1 MTRAGERASDGGLS
15 AHHARWLGF
24 VCFVSGAAGLIFQ
37 VVWFHLAGL
46 VFGSSVWATSL
57 VLSSFMGG
65 LACGSA
71 LVARYGHRIH
81 RLVRT
86 YAGLEV
92 AVATAGTC
100 LAFALPSLTRTV
112 TMMTAPVAE
121 TVWMANAIRF
131 GVAFGAL
138 LAPATAMGATLPLLV
153 AALTRRRAHLG
164 PALGHL
170 YGWNTLGA
178 VIGVAGAELLLI
190 GTFGVTGAAAC
201 AALLCLVAAATAAT
215 VGQLRDRA
223 LPAGRDFAAD
233 AGGGLSHGLSPAGQ
247 AADPQPARP
256 WSLLACAFLS
266 GAILLA
272 LEVLWFR
279 FLTMYVLSTT
289 LAASL
294 MLAVVLAAIGLGG
307 LAASAWLRWQPDA
320 MARLPVVAVLAGCA
334 VVGSY
339 AGFGALTAGTQIE
352 SWRRILWLASVL
364 TLLPSLLS
372 GVFFTLLG
380 DALQR
385 HVGIATRTAGWLT
398 MCNTAGA
405 MCGPLAAAFVLL
417 PVLGM
422 ETAFFVLAAAYGA
435 VGVAVMP
442 GAGPWRTHLR
452 TPVVA
457 VCCLALA
464 IGLVRFP
471 FGLMTDA
478 HFRRVAGPYA
488 ADGSEI
494 VAIRE
499 GSSETILLM
508 QQRWLEQ
515 PVYNRLVTNGFSMSG
530 TAVSGLRYMRYF
542 VYWPM
547 FAHRGPMEKVLVI
560 CYGVGVTVGAA
571 LDLPGVESVDV
582 VEISPDIVAMSDL
595 IHPAEHPL
603 RDPRVKVR
611 IDDGRQFLHRTSE
624 RYDLITGEPPPP
636 RTPGAVNIYTR
647 EYFELIHDRL
657 AEGGIATYWLPVAR
671 PDPGTNVNGIV
682 RAFCDVFAD
691 CSLWN
696 ATPFDLMLA
705 GTRNANGP
713 GSVAAFAQPWRLPAL
728 RARLEEVGLEL
739 PQQIGATF
747 LGDAAYLNELTA
759 DEPALVDNH
768 PRRLLPDPRAP
779 SLSDPGYGSDPRV
792 TALYDAVLDPAR
804 ARDGLMS
811 SDYMRRLWPAELI
824 EASLPYFDHQRVLN
838 RVMWDGGRPLAQ
850 IEDLHWLL
858 TETPLRTLPLWV
870 LGSDEVRAGIA
881 RQGDDGTGAVEYV
894 RGLTAMARRDYPGA
908 AAAFASAE
916 RRGLLGDA
924 LRPLRVY
931 AHCLAGQLDAAAA
944 LARDRAPRTEE
955 ERHFWDWL
963 GSRFGVGPS
972 ASG

>member
-1 MTRAGERASDGGLS
+1 MTLADERASDCGLP
-15 AHHARWLGF
+15 ARHARWLGF
-24 VCFVSGAAGLIFQ
+24 VCFVSGAASLVFQ

-71 LVARYGHRIH
+71 LVAHYGHRIH
-81 RLVRT
+81 GLART
-86 YAGLEV
+86 YAALEI
-92 AVATAGTC
+92 AVAAAGTL
-100 LAFALPSLTRTV
+100 LALALPGLTGTV
-112 TMMTAPVAE
+112 TMMTAPVAD
-121 TVWMANAIRF
+121 TVWLANGIRF
-131 GVAFGAL
+131 LVAFAAL

-153 AALTRRRAHLG
+153 ASLTSERWGLG

-178 VIGVAGAELLLI
+178 VTGVAGAELLLV
-190 GTFGVTGAAAC
+190 GAFGVTGAAAC
-201 AALLCLVAAATAAT
+201 AALLCLVAAATA
-215 VGQLRDRA
+215 VGVTQHRENA
-223 LPAGRDFAAD
+223 HLPAHDHD
-233 AGGGLSHGLSPAGQ
+233 SEVSHGVPAVEPDIGRQ
-247 AADPQPARP
+247 SRRR
-256 WSLLACAFLS
+256 WILLACAFFS

-307 LAASAWLRWQPDA
+307 LVASAWLRLQPEA
-320 MARLPVVAVLAGCA
+320 VARLPCLALLTGCA
-334 VVGSY
+334 VIGSY
-339 AGFGALTAGTQIE
+339 AAFEGLTAGAQVG
-352 SWRRILWLASVL
+352 SWRRIVWLASVL

-372 GVFFTLLG
+372 GAFFTLLG

-385 HVGIATRTAGWLT
+385 HVGMAARTTGWLT
-398 MCNTAGA
+398 MWNTGGA
-405 MCGPLAAAFVLL
+405 MCGPPAAAFVLL
-417 PVLGM
+417 PVIGM
-422 ETAFFVLAAAYGA
+422 EAAFFVLAAAYGA
-435 VGVAVMP
+435 VGVAIMP
-442 GAGPWRTHLR
+442 GAGSWRMYLR
-452 TPVVA
+452 TPA
-457 VCCLALA
+457 VGVCGLALA
-464 IGLVRFP
+464 AGLAWFP
-471 FGLMTDA
+471 FGSMNEVYLPRIA
-478 HFRRVAGPYA
+478 QPYA
-488 ADGSEI
+488 ADGSEMI
-494 VAIRE
+494 ASRE
-499 GSSETILLM
+499 GPSETILLM
-508 QQRWLEQ
+508 QQRWLDQ

-542 VYWPM
+542 AYWPM
-547 FAHRGPMEKVLVI
+547 FAHPGPLERVLVI

-571 LDLPGVESVDV
+571 LDLPGVESIDV

-595 IHPAEHPL
+595 IHPSEHPL
-603 RDPRVKVR
+603 RDPRVEVH

-647 EYFELIHDRL
+647 EYFQLIHDRL
-657 AEGGIATYWLPVAR
+657 ADGGIATYWLPVAR
-671 PDPGTNVNGIV
+671 PDPGTNVNGII
-682 RAFCDVFAD
+682 RAFCDVFGD

-705 GTRNANGP
+705 GTRNASGP
-713 GSVAAFAQPWRLPAL
+713 GSVAAFARPWRLPAL
-728 RARLEEVGLEL
+728 RARLEEIGLEL

-747 LGDAAYLNELTA
+747 LGDAAYLDELTA
-759 DEPALVDNH
+759 DRPALVDNH
-768 PRRLLPDPRAP
+768 PFRLLPDPRAP
-779 SLSDPGYGSDPRV
+779 SLSDPGYGSNPQV
-792 TALYDAVLDPAR
+792 TELYDAVLDPAR
-804 ARDGLMS
+804 ARDGLMR
-811 SDYMRRLWPAELI
+811 SDYLRRLWPAELI
-824 EASLPYFDHQRVLN
+824 EASLPYFEHQRVLN

-858 TETPLRTLPLWV
+858 TESPLRTLPLWV
-870 LGSDEVRAGIA
+870 LGSDEVRARIA
-881 RQGDDGTGAVEYV
+881 QQGDDGTGAVEYV

-924 LRPLRVY
+924 IRPLRVY
-931 AHCLAGQLDAAAA
+931 AHCLAGQLEVAAV
-944 LARDRAPRTEE
+944 LARERTPRTKA

-963 GSRFGVGPS
+963 GSRFGVGPA